1 MRDAE
6 LVKLAKKAM
15 ANSYS
20 PYSRFKVGAALL
32 TKSGKVYAG
41 CNVENASL
49 GLSVCAE
56 RNVIFSAVSNGE
68 RDFRSLA
75 IVNSTGQAVFPCG
88 ACRQVMREFSGDL
101 RVIIGASKG
110 KTRTFKISSLLPLA
124 FESGKLPIG
133 RKRGKRKGSK

>member
-1 MRDAE
+1 MRDAD

-20 PYSRFKVGAALL
+20 PYSRFRVGAALL
-32 TKSGKVYAG
+32 TKSGKVYTG

-49 GLSVCAE
+49 GLSICAE
-56 RNVIFSAVSNGE
+56 RTAIFSAVSDGE

-75 IVNSTGQAVFPCG
+75 IVNSTDQAVFPCG

-101 RVIIGASKG
+101 KVIIGASRG
-110 KTRTFKISSLLPLA
+110 KARTFKISGLLPFA

-133 RKRGKRKGSK
+133 RMRGRRKSSR